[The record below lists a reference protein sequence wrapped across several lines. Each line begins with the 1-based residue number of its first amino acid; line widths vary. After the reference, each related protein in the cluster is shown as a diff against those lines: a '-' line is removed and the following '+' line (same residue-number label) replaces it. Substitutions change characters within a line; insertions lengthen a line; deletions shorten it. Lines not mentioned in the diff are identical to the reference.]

1 MLLDH
6 IEKVQK
12 KSDLR
17 AEIKRNR
24 KVEEDEDDDE
34 QKQVT
39 ESKLEEE
46 QTDKDDTNE
55 KYKKVLDS
63 PYFESMEFGKDS
75 CVVEVKVPLSLKKFL
90 MTKVIEKFL
99 KATIMRQTPGI
110 NRAIVLTKN
119 DKPYIQTEGVNFRV
133 MEKLS
138 FLDHR
143 KIMSNDIQAVYRS
156 LGVKC
161 VLSVD

>member
-1 MLLDH
+1 M
-6 IEKVQK
+6 
-12 KSDLR
+12 
-17 AEIKRNR
+17 
-24 KVEEDEDDDE
+24 
-34 QKQVT
+34 T

-99 KATIMRQTPGI
+99 KATIMR
-110 NRAIVLTKN
+110 
-119 DKPYIQTEGVNFRV
+119 
-133 MEKLS
+133 
-138 FLDHR
+138 
-143 KIMSNDIQAVYRS
+143 
-156 LGVKC
+156 
-161 VLSVD
+161 